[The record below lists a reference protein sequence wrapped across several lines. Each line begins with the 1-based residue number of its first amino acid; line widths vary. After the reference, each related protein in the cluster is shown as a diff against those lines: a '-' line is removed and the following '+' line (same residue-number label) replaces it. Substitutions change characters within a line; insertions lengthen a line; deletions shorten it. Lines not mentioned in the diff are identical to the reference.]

1 MCIINNIT
9 FHWKF
14 YTFMRN
20 AFQVSSTAEH
30 KDESLE
36 MSVGAADRAESAEG
50 GDAPEDGPGDDAQ
63 HLVKL
68 SYHDSGIDIRDPVLH
83 VTPTN
88 AKKVRHDIVHP
99 SNNRREQIVDS

>member
-1 MCIINNIT
+1 MCIINNIG
-9 FHWKF
+9 FHWRL
-14 YTFMRN
+14 YAFMRN
-20 AFQVSSTAEH
+20 VFQVSSTAEH
-30 KDESLE
+30 GKDESLD

-83 VTPTN
+83 VTPTY
-88 AKKVRHDIVHP
+88 AKKVTYKRSGFEGP
-99 SNNRREQIVDS
+99 S

>member
-1 MCIINNIT
+1 MCIINNIA
-9 FHWKF
+9 FHLRL
-14 YTFMRN
+14 YAFMRN
-20 AFQVSSTAEH
+20 IFQVSSTAEH
-30 KDESLE
+30 GKDESLD

-88 AKKVRHDIVHP
+88 AKKVRHDKTHSRIERTDV
-99 SNNRREQIVDS
+99 S